1 MKGFTLVEL
10 LVTIAIIGAL
20 SLVGTIKFNQFRGD
34 VVINSVAE
42 ELASQIRSAR
52 NMSMVGVVKEGEEDQ
67 DFEVD
72 GLPVYGV
79 GVAGN
84 SQFLFRDYT
93 KAGESDKTR
102 ENLETSVLEPSF
114 NISGDSEIVFSR
126 IYGEAPPKTF
136 IIEKSGV
143 SQKKVIVDGQG
154 VVSIEKL

>member
-20 SLVGTIKFNQFRGD
+20 SLVGTIKFNQFRDD

-52 NMSMVGVVKEGEEDQ
+52 NMSMVGIVMEGEEGQ

-79 GVAGN
+79 VVGGN
-84 SQFLFRDYT
+84 SHFLFRDYT